1 MKRCKIK
8 PGPGVVILATNGV
21 VFLALIGAAQVIRW
35 IVNGIAHALVVRG
48 GWAAAEAAKAA
59 PVIFLAVA
67 GGLVLSLWEMRKES
81 EYYRRSS
88 QRQYGVIER
97 DHARN
102 PEYPQ
107 DQERGA

>member
-1 MKRCKIK
+1 MKRYTFKM
-8 PGPGVVILATNGV
+8 PFGGAILATNGV
-21 VFLALIGAAQVIRW
+21 VILALIGAARVIRW

-67 GGLVLSLWEMRKES
+67 GGLALSLWEMRMDS
-81 EYYRRSS
+81 EHYRRSS

-102 PEYPQ
+102 PEYPEDKAQ
-107 DQERGA
+107 

>member
-1 MKRCKIK
+1 MKRYTFKISS
-8 PGPGVVILATNGV
+8 GGAILITSGVVILV
-21 VFLALIGAAQVIRW
+21 LIGAGRVIRW
-35 IVNGIAHALVVRG
+35 IVNGIAHALVVHG
-48 GWAAAEAAKAA
+48 GWVAAEAAKAA

-67 GGLVLSLWEMRKES
+67 GGLALSLWEMRKDS

-102 PEYPQ
+102 PEYPEDKAQ
-107 DQERGA
+107 

>member
-1 MKRCKIK
+1 MKRYTFKMTT
-8 PGPGVVILATNGV
+8 GGAILATNGV
-21 VFLALIGAAQVIRW
+21 VVLALIGAARVIRW

-48 GWAAAEAAKAA
+48 GWAAVEAAKAA

-67 GGLVLSLWEMRKES
+67 GGLVLSLWEMRKDS

-102 PEYPQ
+102 PEYPEDKAQ
-107 DQERGA
+107 

>member
-1 MKRCKIK
+1 MKRYTFKMSS
-8 PGPGVVILATNGV
+8 GRALLVTNGVVILV
-21 VFLALIGAAQVIRW
+21 LIGAGRVIRW

-48 GWAAAEAAKAA
+48 GWVAADATKAA

-67 GGLVLSLWEMRKES
+67 GGLVLSLWEMRKDS

-88 QRQYGVIER
+88 QRQYGVVER

-102 PEYPQ
+102 PEYPEDKAQ
-107 DQERGA
+107 

>member
-8 PGPGVVILATNGV
+8 PGPGVGILVTNGV
-21 VFLALIGAAQVIRW
+21 VILALIGAARVIRW
-35 IVNGIAHALVVRG
+35 IVNGIAYALVVRG
-48 GWAAAEAAKAA
+48 GWVAAEAAKAA

-67 GGLVLSLWEMRKES
+67 GGLVLSLWGMRKDS

-88 QRQYGVIER
+88 QQQYGVIER

-102 PEYPQ
+102 PEYPEDKAQ
-107 DQERGA
+107 

>member
-1 MKRCKIK
+1 MKRYTFKMSS
-8 PGPGVVILATNGV
+8 GVGILATNGV
-21 VFLALIGAAQVIRW
+21 VILALIGAARVICW

-67 GGLVLSLWEMRKES
+67 GGLGLSLWEMRKDS
-81 EYYRRSS
+81 EHYRRSS
-88 QRQYGVIER
+88 QRQYGMIER

-102 PEYPQ
+102 PEYPEDKAQ
-107 DQERGA
+107 

>member
-8 PGPGVVILATNGV
+8 PGPGVGILATNGV
-21 VFLALIGAAQVIRW
+21 VILALIGAAQVIRW
-35 IVNGIAHALVVRG
+35 IVNGIAYALVVRG

-67 GGLVLSLWEMRKES
+67 GGLVLSLWEMRKDS
-81 EYYRRSS
+81 EHYRRSS
-88 QRQYGVIER
+88 QQQYGVIER

-102 PEYPQ
+102 PEYPEDKAQ
-107 DQERGA
+107 

>member
-1 MKRCKIK
+1 MKRYTFKMSS
-8 PGPGVVILATNGV
+8 GGAILVTNGV
-21 VFLALIGAAQVIRW
+21 VVLALIGAARVIRW
-35 IVNGIAHALVVRG
+35 IVNGIAYALVVRG
-48 GWAAAEAAKAA
+48 GWVAAEAAKAA

-67 GGLVLSLWEMRKES
+67 GGLVLSLWGMRKDS

-102 PEYPQ
+102 PEYPE
-107 DQERGA
+107 DKAR

>member
-1 MKRCKIK
+1 MKRRKIK
-8 PGPGVVILATNGV
+8 PGPGVGILATNGV
-21 VFLALIGAAQVIRW
+21 VILALIGAVWMIRW

-67 GGLVLSLWEMRKES
+67 GGLVLSLWEMRKDS
-81 EYYRRSS
+81 EHYRRSS

-102 PEYPQ
+102 PEYPE
-107 DQERGA
+107 DKA

>member
-1 MKRCKIK
+1 MKQRKIK
-8 PGPGVVILATNGV
+8 PGPGVGILATNGV
-21 VFLALIGAAQVIRW
+21 VVFALIGAARVIRW

-67 GGLVLSLWEMRKES
+67 GGLMLSLWEMRKDS
-81 EYYRRSS
+81 EHYRRSS

-102 PEYPQ
+102 PEYPEDKAQ
-107 DQERGA
+107 

>member
-1 MKRCKIK
+1 MQRRKIK
-8 PGPGVVILATNGV
+8 PGPGAGILAANGV
-21 VFLALIGAAQVIRW
+21 VILALIGAGRVIRW

-67 GGLVLSLWEMRKES
+67 GGLVLSLWEMRKDS
-81 EYYRRSS
+81 EHYRRSS

-102 PEYPQ
+102 PEYP
-107 DQERGA
+107 ENKAR

>member
-8 PGPGVVILATNGV
+8 PGPGVGILTTNGV
-21 VFLALIGAAQVIRW
+21 VILALIGAVRVIRW
-35 IVNGIAHALVVRG
+35 IVNGIAHALAVRG

-67 GGLVLSLWEMRKES
+67 GGLVLSLWEMRKDS
-81 EYYRRSS
+81 EHYRRSS

-102 PEYPQ
+102 PEYPEDKAQ
-107 DQERGA
+107 

>member
-1 MKRCKIK
+1 MKRYTFKMSS
-8 PGPGVVILATNGV
+8 GGALLVTNGVVILV
-21 VFLALIGAAQVIRW
+21 LIGAGRVIRW
-35 IVNGIAHALVVRG
+35 IVNSIAHALVVRG

-67 GGLVLSLWEMRKES
+67 GGLVLSLWEMRKDS
-81 EYYRRSS
+81 EHYRRSS

-102 PEYPQ
+102 PEYPEDKAQ
-107 DQERGA
+107 

>member
-1 MKRCKIK
+1 MKRRKIK
-8 PGPGVVILATNGV
+8 PGSGVGILATNGV
-21 VFLALIGAAQVIRW
+21 VILALIGAARVICW

-59 PVIFLAVA
+59 PVIFLAVS
-67 GGLVLSLWEMRKES
+67 GGLVLSLWEMHKDS
-81 EYYRRSS
+81 EHYRRSS

-102 PEYPQ
+102 PEYPEDKAQ
-107 DQERGA
+107 